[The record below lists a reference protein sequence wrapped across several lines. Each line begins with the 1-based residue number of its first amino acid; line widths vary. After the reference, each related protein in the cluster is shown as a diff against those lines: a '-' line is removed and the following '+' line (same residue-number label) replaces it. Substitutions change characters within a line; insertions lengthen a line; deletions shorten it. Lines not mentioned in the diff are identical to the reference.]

1 MNTLGALCRSEWLT
15 SCLGRPSSVL
25 VASACDGC
33 QLVSVVEQTQATP
46 SANILQ
52 TSSSGKH
59 PGPRQHP
66 QFTNVVPVVWMRT
79 HNILGCHWF
88 ICVRVKSVGLSFFF
102 FKLNIYIS
110 VIALKENI
118 LFSQSN
124 SSIPMKSL
132 PVFQGVGAPETLCSA
147 GLLTWRWRVQ
157 ETRSAPFSQLAIMF
171 Q

>member
-118 LFSQSN
+118 LSMQPSPNFVFHRVTAAFQWSHFQFF
-124 SSIPMKSL
+124 KEWGHQRHFVL
-132 PVFQGVGAPETLCSA
+132 PAF
-147 GLLTWRWRVQ
+147 
-157 ETRSAPFSQLAIMF
+157 
-171 Q
+171 